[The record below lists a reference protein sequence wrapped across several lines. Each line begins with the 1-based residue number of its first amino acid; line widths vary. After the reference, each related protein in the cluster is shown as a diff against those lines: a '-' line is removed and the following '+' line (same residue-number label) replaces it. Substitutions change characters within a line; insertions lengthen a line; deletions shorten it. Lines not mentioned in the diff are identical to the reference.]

1 VLVVAGVFASL
12 AVKKKWLV
20 LLLLL
25 VCSWARDQKVAE

>member
-20 LLLLL
+20 LLL